1 MSGFKLD
8 LIGSIVYLK
17 VVLRQPRACHGLPSM
32 TLYRAIGKTIKVS
45 LSFSSAS
52 FTFNGN
58 VVNLGSKVVHP
69 SARGAER
76 MPSIRCVFTPCC

>member
-8 LIGSIVYLK
+8 LIGSIVYLRI
-17 VVLRQPRACHGLPSM
+17 VLRQPRSSM
-32 TLYRAIGKTIKVS
+32 TSYRAIGKTVKVS

-58 VVNLGSKVVHP
+58 VVNLGSEVVRP
-69 SARGAER
+69 SARVTER
-76 MPSIRCVFTPCC
+76 MSSIGCVFTPCC